1 MISFYTTNNPT
12 QILTTAYE
20 SGILKYM
27 LKYTTFLCEAFFMKF
42 TYNFP
47 AVKGIQAGRE
57 YFISMVPLKLLTRL
71 FPADIETILPEHRA
85 QRRINEIRIPEIKQ
99 YILENRDSYVFSALS
114 ASIDGTYAF
123 TSTMDADVGVLEVD
137 MESVFLINDGQHRKA
152 AIEAAL
158 HEDPTLE
165 NETISI
171 VFFGDEGLARSQQM
185 FTDLNKH
192 AVKTSNSLATLYDGR
207 DEIAIATRTV
217 IDTIPFFRRFTDKER
232 DILGKNSS
240 NLFTLNMIYKA
251 NQRILHG
258 NRCTKEDTEFL
269 LFYWKHVADNIAEW
283 QEVLNRTLTKK
294 ALREN
299 YIVTLAITI
308 SAFGRLGRYFYDHRS
323 INMAECL
330 SKLRTVDWL
339 RSNPMW
345 TGRAIR
351 ENGKVQNS
359 EEAISLTCAVIK
371 RQLGIPLT
379 KEELQKEK
387 QIVENI

>member
-1 MISFYTTNNPT
+1 MN
-12 QILTTAYE
+12 
-20 SGILKYM
+20 
-27 LKYTTFLCEAFFMKF
+27 F
-42 TYNFP
+42 TYRFP
-47 AVKGIQAGRE
+47 AVKGKQAGRE
-57 YFISMVPLKLLTRL
+57 YYITMVPLKLLARL
-71 FPADIETILPEHRA
+71 FPSEDEIVPPEHRA
-85 QRRINEIRIPEIKQ
+85 QRRINEARIPEIKK
-99 YILENRDSYVFSALS
+99 YILDNRDSYVFSALS
-114 ASIDGTYAF
+114 ASIDGKYTF
-123 TSTMDADVGVLEVD
+123 SQLTEGDVGVLEVD

-152 AIEAAL
+152 AIEAAMQ
-158 HEDPTLE
+158 EDPSLE
-165 NETISI
+165 KETISI

-207 DEIAIATRTV
+207 DEIAVATKKV
-217 IDTIPFFRRFTDKER
+217 IDAIPFLRRFTDKER

-258 NRCTKEDTEFL
+258 DHCTKKDTEFL
-269 LFYWKHVADNIAEW
+269 LSYWTHVADNIVEW

-308 SAFGRLGRYFYDHRS
+308 SAFGRLGRYFYDHRGVD
-323 INMAECL
+323 MAECL
-330 SKLRTVDWL
+330 NKLRKIDWL

-345 TGRAIR
+345 TGRTIR

-359 EEAISLTCAVIK
+359 EAAISLTCAVIK
-371 RQLGIPLT
+371 QQLGIPLT

-387 QIVENI
+387 QIAENT